1 MFFAFIGHKK
11 IPLVIRHQEFN
22 CDAQSL
28 WSFGPTGHVGKGTCH
43 VGRVHVMWA
52 RVHIAII
59 ISTDFF
65 SPGMFLDTI
74 RPMVDEDGIRP
85 SIGQRIQLSEGDI
98 RQANK
103 LYRCPCKCKK
113 FLGIWF
119 ASRVGV
125 HRAEYRNF
133 YGVGMN
139 QKILIIQF
147 CKSTSIK
154 NMLNNYPHITW
165 LEVKTQIKKS
175 LQIFAQPKI
184 FEPMMQETWNFQRW

>member
-1 MFFAFIGHKK
+1 MVVWPHWTRG
-11 IPLVIRHQEFN
+11 Q
-22 CDAQSL
+22 
-28 WSFGPTGHVGKGTCH
+28 GTCH
-43 VGRVHVMWA
+43 VGEYMSCGQGYILQSSSLR
-52 RVHIAII
+52 
-59 ISTDFF
+59 TFF
-65 SPGMFLDTI
+65 FPGMFLDTI

-103 LYRCPCKCKK
+103 LYRCPCKWKK

-154 NMLNNYPHITW
+154 NMHNNYPHIT
-165 LEVKTQIKKS
+165 
-175 LQIFAQPKI
+175 
-184 FEPMMQETWNFQRW
+184 